1 MRTKTLI
8 ALPVAAG
15 LALGGASLA
24 TAEDPPNKPRRVVA
38 PLERMPAPVFVRGGF
53 MPEALGLDK
62 TLGQELAKE
71 LGMEQEKVD
80 AALRKVVE
88 SRLNAHRDRVLACF
102 DDPARCAGLKRPE
115 IALPEAMPAPFLV
128 PPRPRRP

>member
-24 TAEDPPNKPRRVVA
+24 TADDPPNTKRAAPIERIAAPVVA
-38 PLERMPAPVFVRGGF
+38 RGGF
-53 MPEALGLDK
+53 MPDAFAPDK
-62 TLGQELAKE
+62 TLGQERAKA
-71 LGMEQEKVD
+71 LGIEQEKVV

-88 SRLNAHRDRVLACF
+88 TRLNEHRDKVPACF
-102 DDPARCAGLKRPE
+102 DDPARCAGLERPE
-115 IALPEAMPAPFLV
+115 IALPKGMPGPLMI
-128 PPRPRRP
+128 PP